1 MASLCMM
8 SLFGCSGKSASTENE
23 TINPTLPESKE
34 TEANSENQDSE
45 SVEYISS
52 IFTSPERRIFFDS
65 YGTAK
70 DSNIYEILIV
80 ENGELTVF
88 LDYDGTLGDIAQKT
102 DDDIYNELQSL
113 ISVNTTEYMKYDL
126 SKAKIIYT
134 TDATGNTVIN
144 ETIFLPVD
152 SIVAFNLNTFILER
166 AYSFDINQHD
176 LYNGLILF
184 SSANIYESSFQ
195 YCLNGKHLLMERID
209 SGTEPTYYNPDD
221 TNEALTTEAFRDIDI
236 KTLKS
241 DGSMLENQL
250 KITKPDGSSYA
261 FENITYNNGY
271 YNFQEGNSLIPW
283 DDSLVTTQEEEYD
296 EFNADEDG
304 NGILDR
310 YEGGDGGM

>member
-1 MASLCMM
+1 
-8 SLFGCSGKSASTENE
+8 
-23 TINPTLPESKE
+23 
-34 TEANSENQDSE
+34 
-45 SVEYISS
+45 
-52 IFTSPERRIFFDS
+52 
-65 YGTAK
+65 
-70 DSNIYEILIV
+70 
-80 ENGELTVF
+80 
-88 LDYDGTLGDIAQKT
+88 
-102 DDDIYNELQSL
+102 
-113 ISVNTTEYMKYDL
+113 
-126 SKAKIIYT
+126 
-134 TDATGNTVIN
+134 
-144 ETIFLPVD
+144 
-152 SIVAFNLNTFILER
+152 
-166 AYSFDINQHD
+166 
-176 LYNGLILF
+176 
-184 SSANIYESSFQ
+184 
-195 YCLNGKHLLMERID
+195 MERID